1 MKFRS
6 EIKDQKIRGDQKIKK
21 RDQNVGI
28 KEKWIPDLAKF
39 DRWWK
44 FSWLRNDH
52 KLILQDIFHCS

>member
-44 FSWLRNDH
+44 FSWLR
-52 KLILQDIFHCS
+52 

>member
-39 DRWWK
+39 ERWWK
-44 FSWLRNDH
+44 FSWLRYDH